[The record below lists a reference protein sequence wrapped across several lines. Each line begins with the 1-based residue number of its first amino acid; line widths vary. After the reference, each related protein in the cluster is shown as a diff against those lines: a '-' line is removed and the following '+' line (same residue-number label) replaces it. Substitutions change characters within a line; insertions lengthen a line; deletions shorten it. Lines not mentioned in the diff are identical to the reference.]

1 MRIYRGIIEGFH
13 GSWGSGLG
21 HLIVSGQAIP
31 CDNGSTVR
39 ALEACF
45 GNVIGEGHMVNN
57 SNERAR
63 DSEGKFLPGRG
74 FIGRDIVYS
83 YDEFGLVLG
92 GFTPTDDFID
102 RHVDATIPEV
112 GESLDFG
119 NDEPE
124 EEQRGY
130 DSAVPDYDDP
140 INQG

>member
-1 MRIYRGIIEGFH
+1 MRIYRGIIEGFR

-21 HLIVSGQAIP
+21 TLIVSGRAVP
-31 CDNGSTVR
+31 CENGQTVR

-45 GNVIGEGHMVNN
+45 GNAIGEGHSVNN
-57 SNERAR
+57 GE
-63 DSEGKFLPGRG
+63 DSG
-74 FIGRDIVYS
+74 FIGQDIIYS
-83 YDEFGLVLG
+83 YDDMGLVLG